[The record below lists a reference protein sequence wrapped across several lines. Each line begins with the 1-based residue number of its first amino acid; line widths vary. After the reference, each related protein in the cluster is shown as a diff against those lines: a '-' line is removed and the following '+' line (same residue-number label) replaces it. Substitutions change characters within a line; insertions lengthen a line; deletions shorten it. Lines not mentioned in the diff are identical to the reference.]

1 MKPPNQSTEM
11 VSAHKQYNKGSFD
24 LRKPIIWALVWLFAH
39 SIVVVRSNE
48 TEPSEQQVADRSVYP
63 DYCWFDGLEN
73 RILVEYPDMYEQI
86 KLHDAALYK
95 EKNYPKAADLHREIF
110 KRIYELEL
118 ANLASANA
126 EDAESGSSGDPPID
140 DHEHRAAYKLFD
152 LWANTPGDFESKNE
166 EYNNYLEP
174 YLIESHIEFWSYC
187 LDDRAD
193 CHTILSQLMVL
204 AKDQELGPIELL
216 QVSANMI
223 MLMNSHKADL
233 VLEKLTSRQVI
244 NLNGLK
250 KTDNDDE
257 EATYERMLN
266 NIVKLIETDENF
278 NEAAFQYV
286 FTITDEIHKIIDP
299 KIESYFMHEI
309 AKFNTDNEH
318 Q

>member
-1 MKPPNQSTEM
+1 ME
-11 VSAHKQYNKGSFD
+11 SAHKQYNKGASD

-39 SIVVVRSNE
+39 SAALVGSNE
-48 TEPSEQQVADRSVYP
+48 TKPDKQQVADRSIYP

-118 ANLASANA
+118 ANLQSASG
-126 EDAESGSSGDPPID
+126 EAESEPPIGD
-140 DHEHRAAYKLFD
+140 NEHKAAYKLFD
-152 LWANTPGDFESKNE
+152 LWANTPGDFERKNE

-204 AKDQELGPIELL
+204 ARDQELGPIELL

-244 NLNGLK
+244 NLNELK
-250 KTDNDDE
+250 KADNDDE

-286 FTITDEIHKIIDP
+286 FTNTDEIHKIIDP

-309 AKFNTDNEH
+309 AKFNADSER